1 MNLISVKVI
10 NNYICIPHVSLYMHC
25 ILVLQCP
32 GRRRFY
38 KVTALHVLERY
49 KSIVRE
55 RAQNSGIHRFH
66 V

>member
-38 KVTALHVLERY
+38 KVIALHVLERL
-49 KSIVRE
+49 
-55 RAQNSGIHRFH
+55 
-66 V
+66 